1 MLEFFSRLLPTNA
14 KELGME
20 ELKVVLREE
29 ADQIVIVDLLLK
41 ERGQMVLETRGKRRD
56 RENWEDGGISWLE
69 AGREKS
75 HDIKCGC
82 DPVPRTE
89 ALVV

>member
-1 MLEFFSRLLPTNA
+1 MLEFYSCLLPTNTE
-14 KELGME
+14 ELGME

-29 ADQIVIVDLLLK
+29 ANQIVIVNLLLK
-41 ERGQMVLETRGKRRD
+41 ERGQMVLETRGNWRD

-69 AGREKS
+69 ASREKS
-75 HDIKCGC
+75 LNIKCGC
-82 DPVPRTE
+82 DSILRTE